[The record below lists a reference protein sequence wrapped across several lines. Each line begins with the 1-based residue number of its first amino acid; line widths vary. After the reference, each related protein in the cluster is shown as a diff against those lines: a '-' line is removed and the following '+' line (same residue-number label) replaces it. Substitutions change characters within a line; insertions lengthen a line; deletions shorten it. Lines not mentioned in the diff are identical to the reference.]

1 MNILK
6 KINLKQKLALTKSYV
21 KEYLLVKKS
30 IVAVGVAMVLS
41 LLIIQITVP
50 KFYVSAVLREAK
62 PLETQGISIGGAPDG
77 LFSDIL
83 GVAGSDGNYEEMI
96 SNMRSYIVAQRL
108 WDKGWGS
115 IVFGNGQIDE
125 DYFNNI
131 PKNHKLLDRLGS
143 WILGYQLYEY
153 YSAHDLKAFISDS
166 VFPRKDIR
174 DTNITVSMLSSDKE
188 FAIKFIEAVILETD
202 SYAKEYLIAKSN
214 EIISASYKQLAVSK
228 NSSISSALASTINS
242 EYFKIATLN
251 NDMPYKVYFIDPP
264 HSSEYPVTPN
274 IYAIFISAI
283 IISLFLS
290 SLHSFILKNKD
301 EIW

>member
-6 KINLKQKLALTKSYV
+6 KIDLKQKLLLTKSFV

-30 IVAVGVAMVLS
+30 IVAFGVSIVLS
-41 LLIIQITVP
+41 ILIIQISVP
-50 KFYVSAVLREAK
+50 KFYISAVLREAK
-62 PLETQGISIGGAPDG
+62 PLENQGISIGSGSDG
-77 LFSDIL
+77 LFSEFL
-83 GVAGSDGNYEEMI
+83 RPTGGDGDYEEMI

-108 WDKGWGS
+108 WNKGWGS
-115 IVFGNGQIDE
+115 IVFGNGQLDKE
-125 DYFNNI
+125 YFNQI
-131 PKNHKLLDRLGS
+131 PKNHKFLDKLGA
-143 WILGYQLYEY
+143 WILGYQLHEY
-153 YSAHDLKAFISDS
+153 YSAHDLKAYINNS
-166 VFPRKDIR
+166 VFPQKDIR

-214 EIISASYKQLAVSK
+214 EIISASYEQLAVSK

-274 IYAIFISAI
+274 IYAILISAI